1 MSAEAKTETFIES
14 SQSSTDEIPAVIH
27 KWDDL
32 PISESLLRGIY
43 SCGFECPSSIQSKA
57 IMPIILKRDLIAQA
71 QSGTGK
77 TATFSIGMLHSVNV
91 SIPKIQAIL
100 ISPTHELAVQSAQ
113 VIRNI
118 GSMMDGLVVQTLLG
132 GTPVNQDI
140 HLLRTKTP
148 HIIVG
153 TPGRIYDL
161 LRRKQL
167 FTKSLKLI
175 VLDEADNIL
184 SHGFTEILYNIFQH
198 LPYSIQVAL
207 FSATF
212 PSYIL
217 DLTTKIM
224 RNPVSIMMKK
234 EELNLECIQQ
244 FYVALQSDKEKYE
257 MLKLLYSQLH
267 VTQCIMYA
275 NSIQRVIDL
284 YTMLNADGYPVSCIH
299 GSMTKLEREHALL
312 EFKSGETR
320 ILISSDITARGI
332 DVQQV
337 SIVINVDIPKS
348 VHTYLHRIGRS
359 GRWGRKGL
367 AINLITRYD
376 VHYLKEI
383 EDYYKSNI
391 VELPANINLTNL
403 CGGNA

>member
-1 MSAEAKTETFIES
+1 MSVVAPLIDSRQSSEEIES
-14 SQSSTDEIPAVIH
+14 PSTTLIH

-32 PISESLLRGIY
+32 PISDSLLRGIY

-57 IMPIILKRDLIAQA
+57 IMPIIEKRDLIAQA

-77 TATFSIGMLHSVNV
+77 TATFSIGMLNTVNI

-100 ISPTHELAVQSAQ
+100 ISPTHELATQSAQ

-140 HLLRTKTP
+140 NLLRTKTP
-148 HIIVG
+148 HIVVG

-184 SHGFTEILYNIFQH
+184 SHGFTEILYNIFQY
-198 LPYSIQVAL
+198 LPYNIQVAL

-212 PSYIL
+212 PNYIL

-275 NSIQRVIDL
+275 NSIQRVVDL

-299 GSMTKLEREHALL
+299 GSMSKSEREHALL

-367 AINLITRYD
+367 AINLITRHD

-391 VELPANINLTNL
+391 LELPANINLTNL